1 MFRRRNICRARCLS
15 EENITR
21 KIIDTSKNYYEIV
34 GQVII
39 HSGMDADAKPGRE
52 QEKWRNVLL
61 RRSTGIL
68 QLNISR
74 KNSKG

>member
-21 KIIDTSKNYYEIV
+21 KIIDTGKNDHEIAV
-34 GQVII
+34 QAII
-39 HSGMDADAKPGRE
+39 CSGINAEVKPGRE

-61 RRSTGIL
+61 RR
-68 QLNISR
+68 NV
-74 KNSKG
+74 